1 MVKTKL
7 SRALASIIAAL
18 TLLISIPLDAGIISE
33 ITADAYELSNV
44 TIGAI
49 QTYESGCLQGFNLSF
64 TTPGGASAVSRISVQ
79 KHKFKDSYP
88 DSDNSRFQTYG
99 DFTDF
104 GYYAATHSYSDYPD
118 VPADCE
124 FLAWNQSGTFNRT
137 GNTSYPDMYISFD
150 DNIVDLNQNAT
161 YYVYMWAKYDGKVY
175 PDCHILTL
183 NSGGG
188 NIWDENTAN
197 EVTFDNSTVTG
208 GSITAS
214 PANAGPGTTITL
226 TAMAE
231 EGYVFKEWQT
241 TNNNITFANA
251 NSATTTFEMP
261 DSDVN
266 ITAVFETAC
275 THTNSTHISGVDKTC
290 TTDGSIEYWQC
301 NDCSK
306 KFSNAECTEEVTDIT
321 IPMSHEYNN
330 GFCTVCGVYEEPQL
344 VSGIYEIEN
353 AGQLYWFADKVNAG
367 ETTINGKL
375 MDDIVVNDKVINAD
389 GTLVSD
395 VTNLRPWV
403 SMTDYNGTFDGNNHT
418 ISGLYVN
425 STSTNAGLFANT
437 QDSAVVKN
445 LGVIGSYFK
454 GYKFAAG
461 IAGQGKGI
469 IQNCYN
475 MSTVTATYRNAFAA
489 GICAQYSGSG
499 SVENC
504 YNMGNVDM
512 DVAIPYNVVYAFE
525 PECVSNCYYLGTEAG
540 ADDEDGFAEFRTE
553 AELES
558 GEVAYLLGSAFGQNI
573 DNGEANQGYPVL
585 GGAEVYT
592 YMIHETCIIDSE
604 TTTGYTN
611 TENHENYYP
620 AHQFANY
627 TYNNDETCTEN
638 GTNTGTC
645 TVCGESSTVE
655 APDTALGHD
664 FDSDGFCTV
673 CDGYQPAVLSN
684 GVYQI
689 SNAGQLY
696 WFAEKVNG
704 GETDANAKLI
714 KNIAVNE
721 NVIVDGQLTATASEL
736 REWVPINEYAGTF
749 DGNGHTIS
757 GLYMSDYYEY
767 NQNNGLFESIQT
779 NGHVYK
785 LGVTDSYFAG
795 SVDGS
800 ITKYAGG
807 IAGYNYGGTIE
818 DCYALNVYFNV
829 TNNSYASAAS
839 YNGISNGTAANNC
852 YAVIFNLADK
862 SKNGFNSYSVSD
874 SSYYYL
880 THLANNNE
888 VVKNV
893 EFADFAS
900 GKLTA
905 ALNGTRTG
913 SAAVWGQKLT
923 GADKDAYP
931 VFSSN
936 KVYSGYKH
944 GENTI
949 TYTNDSTMKL
959 HSDAAS
965 EENNNHN
972 SSLDANSIRIAGD
985 DCHAYTCSVCGEEFE
1000 KAHDFGNGQYKA
1012 TSDGAIHYIQCQDCG
1027 YRRVHS
1033 ADMIYTQNSKYHV
1046 GACEHEGCNY
1056 TVDKEAH
1063 EFTRF
1068 FKGDAEKH
1076 IAVCEEC
1083 GFVTAKEH
1091 NFVNGV
1097 CKDCGYE
1104 KPLEDTVNITNV
1116 TFTVASGKNRVV
1128 FEVERDVPVK
1138 YTMLEYGIIYSSN
1151 GAVTDV
1157 ESADSLLVKN
1167 NVDGTD
1173 IKIMKS
1179 SNSVN
1184 SGKTTI
1190 RLIDSGSGVI
1200 ARPYV
1205 LVRNADG
1212 QEVYGYGAV
1221 AQGNYK
1227 ELAEKAIKDATRVSI
1242 IKVQNDVVVNSKN
1255 RVAFSVMRDVKE
1267 GYTVIER
1274 GIVYSSDGQISSLEQ
1289 AEEKLYIGN
1298 SGVKVMR
1305 SASVVPNY
1313 GILKVNLTEL
1323 GNGVYA
1329 KGYVVVKDSY
1339 GNTATVYSEADYG
1352 KNTLESN
1359 N

>member
-7 SRALASIIAAL
+7 SRALASIIAVL

-44 TIGAI
+44 SIGTIE
-49 QTYESGCLQGFNLSF
+49 TYDNGYLKGFKLSF
-64 TTPGGASAVSRISVQ
+64 TTPSGASAVSRISVQ
-79 KHKFKDSYP
+79 TLEFKDSYP
-88 DSDNSRFQTYG
+88 DSTVSNYQRYG

-104 GYYAATHSYSDYPD
+104 GYYAATHTAYTSFPD
-118 VPADCE
+118 VPDDCG
-124 FLAWNQSGTFNRT
+124 FLAWNESGTFSRAGSTPYNLDIT
-137 GNTSYPDMYISFD
+137 FAD
-150 DNIVDLNQNAT
+150 DKVDLNQNAT
-161 YYVYMWAKYDGKVY
+161 YYVYLWANYNNKTY
-175 PDCHILTL
+175 PDCHVLTL

-226 TAMAE
+226 TAVAE

-275 THTNSTHISGVDKTC
+275 THTNSTHITGVDKTC

-306 KFSNAECTEEVTDIT
+306 KFSNEECTDEVTDIT

-375 MDDIVVNDKVINAD
+375 MADIVVNDKVINAD

-403 SMTDYNGTFDGNNHT
+403 SMADYNGTFDGNNHT

-525 PECVSNCYYLGTEAG
+525 PDCVSNCYYLGTEAG

-611 TENHENYYP
+611 TENHEDYYP

-664 FDSDGFCTV
+664 FDENGFCTV

-689 SNAGQLY
+689 SNAGQLF

-704 GETDANAKLI
+704 GETDANAVLLADI
-714 KNIAVNE
+714 EIP
-721 NVIVDGQLTATASEL
+721 DGHD
-736 REWVPINEYAGTF
+736 WVQIGSMGAPYEGSF
-749 DGNGHTIS
+749 DGDGHTIS
-757 GLYMSDYYEY
+757 GMNSKICYQGCTGMFYKVTGTVKHFGIINST
-767 NQNNGLFESIQT
+767 FEIIDDLTALNFSAI
-779 NGHVYK
+779 
-785 LGVTDSYFAG
+785 S
-795 SVDGS
+795 
-800 ITKYAGG
+800 
-807 IAGYNYGGTIE
+807 GYLMGTATIE
-818 DCYALNVYFNV
+818 DCYCYNITFIDNS
-829 TNNSYASAAS
+829 TNANWIYVAPFSSHAGSNS
-839 YNGISNGTAANNC
+839 
-852 YAVIFNLADK
+852 
-862 SKNGFNSYSVSD
+862 
-874 SSYYYL
+874 SS
-880 THLANNNE
+880 E
-888 VVKNV
+888 VPTVKNCW
-893 EFADFAS
+893 
-900 GKLTA
+900 
-905 ALNGTRTG
+905 
-913 SAAVWGQKLT
+913 SA
-923 GADKDAYP
+923 
-931 VFSSN
+931 
-936 KVYSGYKH
+936 
-944 GENTI
+944 
-949 TYTNDSTMKL
+949 
-959 HSDAAS
+959 
-965 EENNNHN
+965 
-972 SSLDANSIRIAGD
+972 
-985 DCHAYTCSVCGEEFE
+985 
-1000 KAHDFGNGQYKA
+1000 
-1012 TSDGAIHYIQCQDCG
+1012 
-1027 YRRVHS
+1027 
-1033 ADMIYTQNSKYHV
+1033 
-1046 GACEHEGCNY
+1046 
-1056 TVDKEAH
+1056 
-1063 EFTRF
+1063 
-1068 FKGDAEKH
+1068 
-1076 IAVCEEC
+1076 
-1083 GFVTAKEH
+1083 
-1091 NFVNGV
+1091 
-1097 CKDCGYE
+1097 
-1104 KPLEDTVNITNV
+1104 
-1116 TFTVASGKNRVV
+1116 KN
-1128 FEVERDVPVK
+1128 
-1138 YTMLEYGIIYSSN
+1138 
-1151 GAVTDV
+1151 
-1157 ESADSLLVKN
+1157 
-1167 NVDGTD
+1167 
-1173 IKIMKS
+1173 
-1179 SNSVN
+1179 
-1184 SGKTTI
+1184 
-1190 RLIDSGSGVI
+1190 
-1200 ARPYV
+1200 
-1205 LVRNADG
+1205 
-1212 QEVYGYGAV
+1212 
-1221 AQGNYK
+1221 
-1227 ELAEKAIKDATRVSI
+1227 
-1242 IKVQNDVVVNSKN
+1242 
-1255 RVAFSVMRDVKE
+1255 
-1267 GYTVIER
+1267 
-1274 GIVYSSDGQISSLEQ
+1274 
-1289 AEEKLYIGN
+1289 
-1298 SGVKVMR
+1298 
-1305 SASVVPNY
+1305 
-1313 GILKVNLTEL
+1313 
-1323 GNGVYA
+1323 
-1329 KGYVVVKDSY
+1329 
-1339 GNTATVYSEADYG
+1339 
-1352 KNTLESN
+1352 
-1359 N
+1359 